1 MCPDESNITVTFLVL
16 KYIWW
21 GLLEMGPNTVRDV
34 AYKSIELLYL
44 LILIFLLI
52 IFMIINS

>member
-21 GLLEMGPNTVRDV
+21 GLLEVGPNTVRDV
-34 AYKSIELLYL
+34 AYKTIELLYL
-44 LILIFLLI
+44 LIFQ
-52 IFMIINS
+52 FFY